1 MIIDHITH
9 QLAKKNILLNKL
21 TNLKKKKKIVEVTG
35 INKLYKVN
43 ENEDIL
49 SLAISSTK
57 KIKGKINNMDA
68 IIFVTQTPKYN
79 IPPNSFLIQKEFK
92 IKKECMIFDIN
103 QGCSGYIY
111 ALSIAN
117 GLFKSQNFKKI
128 LIITGDNYS
137 RYSKK
142 LNVKMIFSDCATSTI
157 VKKSKKKIFF
167 EFYSDGNL
175 NHQLKQKNNNYNSS
189 INSNEIIMNGTEIFR
204 FTINTVPTKIEEF
217 LKNKKIKKSDI
228 DYFLFHQA
236 SQIVID
242 NIVRKLKINKQKTIQ
257 NLHSYGNTVSS
268 SIPLI
273 ISNNKKKLKNKK
285 LIFCGFGVGLS
296 LGICYVET

>member
-92 IKKECMIFDIN
+92 IK
-103 QGCSGYIY
+103 
-111 ALSIAN
+111 
-117 GLFKSQNFKKI
+117 
-128 LIITGDNYS
+128 
-137 RYSKK
+137 
-142 LNVKMIFSDCATSTI
+142 NV
-157 VKKSKKKIFF
+157 
-167 EFYSDGNL
+167 
-175 NHQLKQKNNNYNSS
+175 
-189 INSNEIIMNGTEIFR
+189 
-204 FTINTVPTKIEEF
+204 
-217 LKNKKIKKSDI
+217 
-228 DYFLFHQA
+228 
-236 SQIVID
+236 
-242 NIVRKLKINKQKTIQ
+242 
-257 NLHSYGNTVSS
+257 
-268 SIPLI
+268 
-273 ISNNKKKLKNKK
+273 
-285 LIFCGFGVGLS
+285 
-296 LGICYVET
+296 

>member
-1 MIIDHITH
+1 
-9 QLAKKNILLNKL
+9 
-21 TNLKKKKKIVEVTG
+21 
-35 INKLYKVN
+35 
-43 ENEDIL
+43 
-49 SLAISSTK
+49 
-57 KIKGKINNMDA
+57 
-68 IIFVTQTPKYN
+68 
-79 IPPNSFLIQKEFK
+79 
-92 IKKECMIFDIN
+92 
-103 QGCSGYIY
+103 
-111 ALSIAN
+111 
-117 GLFKSQNFKKI
+117 
-128 LIITGDNYS
+128 
-137 RYSKK
+137 
-142 LNVKMIFSDCATSTI
+142 MIFSDCATSTI

>member
-117 GLFKSQNFKKI
+117 GL
-128 LIITGDNYS
+128 
-137 RYSKK
+137 
-142 LNVKMIFSDCATSTI
+142 
-157 VKKSKKKIFF
+157 
-167 EFYSDGNL
+167 
-175 NHQLKQKNNNYNSS
+175 
-189 INSNEIIMNGTEIFR
+189 
-204 FTINTVPTKIEEF
+204 
-217 LKNKKIKKSDI
+217 
-228 DYFLFHQA
+228 
-236 SQIVID
+236 
-242 NIVRKLKINKQKTIQ
+242 
-257 NLHSYGNTVSS
+257 
-268 SIPLI
+268 
-273 ISNNKKKLKNKK
+273 
-285 LIFCGFGVGLS
+285 
-296 LGICYVET
+296 

>member
-68 IIFVTQTPKYN
+68 IIFVTQTQN
-79 IPPNSFLIQKEFK
+79 TIFLLILFNSEKFK

-117 GLFKSQNFKKI
+117 GLLNHKI
-128 LIITGDNYS
+128 L
-137 RYSKK
+137 KK
-142 LNVKMIFSDCATSTI
+142 F
-157 VKKSKKKIFF
+157 
-167 EFYSDGNL
+167 
-175 NHQLKQKNNNYNSS
+175 
-189 INSNEIIMNGTEIFR
+189 
-204 FTINTVPTKIEEF
+204 
-217 LKNKKIKKSDI
+217 
-228 DYFLFHQA
+228 
-236 SQIVID
+236 
-242 NIVRKLKINKQKTIQ
+242 
-257 NLHSYGNTVSS
+257 
-268 SIPLI
+268 
-273 ISNNKKKLKNKK
+273 
-285 LIFCGFGVGLS
+285 
-296 LGICYVET
+296 